1 MRTIVAAFILLLPLA
16 AQDDS
21 VIQSA
26 RTARNPELL
35 EKRAAELE
43 TQYQY
48 DSAQKLLEAAVA
60 LRGQVNGEQS
70 ADYGLCLLKLGALER
85 KTGHGKQATA
95 HYAQA
100 VRLLPNRP
108 ETAPVFLYLGVTS
121 LHKTDSGATE
131 MEYLERARSL
141 DPTLT
146 GPVLMWT
153 AFMHER
159 QDEADQAE
167 AGYKAALAAITPLSI
182 QELEA
187 RTLYGR
193 FLEQHGR
200 DNEAE
205 LMRPRTPIPGVP
217 GHQAPAGSV
226 YKVGGGVSQPSVLYK
241 VDPAYSEEARVAKV
255 SGTVLLQ
262 MVVGTDG
269 KAQNIKV
276 IRSIGFGLDDCAISA
291 ISRWNFKPGMKD
303 GSPVPVYATIEV
315 NFRLL

>member
-1 MRTIVAAFILLLPLA
+1 MRTVLAAFILLLPLA

-21 VIQSA
+21 IIQSA
-26 RTARNPELL
+26 RTARNPEML
-35 EKRAAELE
+35 EKRAVELE

-48 DSAQKLLEAAVA
+48 DSAQKVLEAALA

-100 VRLLPNRP
+100 VRLLPGRQ
-108 ETAPVFLYLGVTS
+108 ETAPVFLYLGITS
-121 LHKTDSGATE
+121 LHKTDSGGTE
-131 MEYLERARSL
+131 TEYLERARSL

-146 GPVLMWT
+146 GSVLMWT
-153 AFMHER
+153 ALMHER
-159 QDEADQAE
+159 QDQLEMAE
-167 AGYKAALAAITPLSI
+167 AGYKAALAAVTPLSI
-182 QELEA
+182 QELET
-187 RTLYGR
+187 RTLLSR

-200 DNEAE
+200 DNEAQ
-205 LMRPRTPIPGVP
+205 LVRPRTPIPGVP
-217 GHQAPAGSV
+217 GHPAATGSV
-226 YKVGGGVSQPSVLYK
+226 YKVGGGVSQPMVVYK
-241 VDPAYSEEARVAKV
+241 VDPEYSEEARVAKV

-262 MVVGTDG
+262 TVIGTDG
-269 KAQNIKV
+269 KAQDIQVLK
-276 IRSIGFGLDDCAISA
+276 SFGFGLDDCAITA
-291 ISRWNFKPGMKD
+291 VSRWNFKPGMKD